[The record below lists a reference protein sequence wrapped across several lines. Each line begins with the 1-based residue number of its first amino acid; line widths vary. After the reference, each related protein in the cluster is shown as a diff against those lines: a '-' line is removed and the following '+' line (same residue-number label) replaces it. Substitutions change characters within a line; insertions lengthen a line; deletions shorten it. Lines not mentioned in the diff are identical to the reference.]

1 MSKLPK
7 IANPSRRAYPSDL
20 SDSEWSTIA
29 PLLPGNKGFGHPRT
43 VDLREIINAI
53 FYLQRSGCQW
63 ASCPMT
69 FPLMPRFMLTSA
81 NGNDGYLG

>member
-1 MSKLPK
+1 MKPIENLVTLVVCSNLAIEAPNPVVT
-7 IANPSRRAYPSDL
+7 IAQA
-20 SDSEWSTIA
+20 SEWSTIA

-63 ASCPMT
+63 
-69 FPLMPRFMLTSA
+69 
-81 NGNDGYLG
+81 GNAAP